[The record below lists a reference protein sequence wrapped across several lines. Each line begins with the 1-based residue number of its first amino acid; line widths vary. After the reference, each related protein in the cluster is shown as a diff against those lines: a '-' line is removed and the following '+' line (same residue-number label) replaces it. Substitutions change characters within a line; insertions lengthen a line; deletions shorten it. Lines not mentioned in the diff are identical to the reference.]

1 MARAR
6 GGAGTVETQYAAL
19 FEHGLDLDCGR
30 RLDSVTVAYEC
41 YGRLN
46 AARDNAILVCHALS
60 GGAHAAGWHEGAAK
74 PGWWDVLIGPGKAL
88 DTDRFFV
95 ISSNVLGSCYGTTGP
110 SSIDPGTGR
119 PYGSRFPVVTIGD
132 MVRVQR
138 ALVERLGITRLRA
151 VAGGSMGGMQALQW
165 AVQYPDA
172 VASVIALATSPSH
185 SPQQIA
191 FNEIARRAVMSD
203 PNWRGGDYYDG
214 EPPRAG
220 LAVARMLGHVTYLSD
235 RGMERK
241 FGRRRRPGARPYGF
255 DAEFEVEGYLQHQG
269 QAFVDRFDAN
279 SLLYV
284 TRAIDYF
291 DLAPPGGTLRD
302 AFAGSEADYL
312 FLTFSSDWLYPPRH
326 LEAAAE
332 AACAAGRT
340 VSYREIPSD
349 YGHDAFL
356 LEHEAQA
363 PVIRAFLDG
372 GDRYNPWRHPSPEKL
387 RSCPSPGTAASR
399 SASPSPSAPPPAS

>member
-1 MARAR
+1 MAASR
-6 GGAGTVETQYAAL
+6 GSLGTVETRYARVC
-19 FEHGLDLDCGR
+19 EGGLDLDCGR
-30 RLDSVTVAYEC
+30 RLDAVTVAYEC
-41 YGRLN
+41 YGRLD
-46 AARDNAILVCHALS
+46 AARDNVILVCHALS
-60 GGAHAAGWHEGAAK
+60 GGAHAAGWHDGAVK
-74 PGWWDVLIGPGKAL
+74 PGWWDVMIGPGKAF
-88 DTDRFFV
+88 DTDRYCV
-95 ISSNVLGSCYGTTGP
+95 ISSSVLGSCYGTTGP
-110 SSIDPGTGR
+110 SSLDPHTGR
-119 PYGSRFPVVTIGD
+119 PYGSRFPVVTVAD

-138 ALVERLGITRLRA
+138 ALVDHLGIPRLCA

-165 AVQYPDA
+165 AVQYPA
-172 VASVIALATSPSH
+172 MVESVIALATSPRH

-235 RGMERK
+235 RGMDRK

-255 DAEFEVEGYLQHQG
+255 DTEFEVEGYLQHQG
-269 QAFVDRFDAN
+269 EAFVDRFDAN
-279 SLLYV
+279 ALLYV

-291 DLAPPGGTLRD
+291 DLAPPGGTLGD
-302 AFAGSEADYL
+302 AFAACEAEFL

-332 AACAAGRT
+332 AAREAGRAVT
-340 VSYREIPSD
+340 YREIASD

-356 LEHEAQA
+356 LEHEAQE
-363 PVIRAFLDG
+363 PLINAFLGDG
-372 GDRYNPWRHPSPEKL
+372 GRRDGPSRKL
-387 RSCPSPGTAASR
+387 HVGARPLRTSGRRDQAAC
-399 SASPSPSAPPPAS
+399 

>member
-1 MARAR
+1 MRAR
-6 GGAGTVETQYAAL
+6 QGLGPVETRHARL
-19 FEHGLDLDCGR
+19 FEDGLGLDSGR
-30 RLDSVTVAYEC
+30 RLGPVTVAYEC
-41 YGRLN
+41 YGRLS

-60 GGAHAAGWHEGAAK
+60 GGAHAAGCHEGAAK
-74 PGWWDVLIGPGKAL
+74 PGWWDVLIGPGKAF

-95 ISSNVLGSCYGTTGP
+95 VSSNVLGSCYGTTGP
-110 SSIDPGTGR
+110 SSMDPATGR
-119 PYGSRFPVVTIGD
+119 PYGSRFPVVTIAD

-138 ALVERLGITRLRA
+138 GLVDHLGISRLRA

-165 AVQYPDA
+165 AVQYPDT
-172 VASVIALATSPSH
+172 VQSVVALATSPSH

-241 FGRRRRPGARPYGF
+241 FGRNRRAGARPFGF

-291 DLAPPGGTLRD
+291 DLAPAGGTLVD
-302 AFAGSEADYL
+302 AFAGSRADFL

-332 AACAAGRT
+332 AAREAGRAVT
-340 VSYREIPSD
+340 YREIPSD

-356 LEHEAQA
+356 LEHEAQS
-363 PVIRAFLDG
+363 PIITGFLG
-372 GDRYNPWRHPSPEKL
+372 EGDRYNPRRHPSRETPL
-387 RSCPSPGTAASR
+387 PCPSPRAGLPL
-399 SASPSPSAPPPAS
+399 PSSPPPAS

>member
-1 MARAR
+1 MARA
-6 GGAGTVETQYAAL
+6 GGGRWTVETQHATVA
-19 FEHGLDLDCGR
+19 EGGLDLDCGR
-30 RLDSVTVAYEC
+30 RLDGVTVAYEC

-74 PGWWDVLIGPGKAL
+74 PGWWDVLVGPGKAL

-110 SSIDPGTGR
+110 SSIEPGTGR
-119 PYGSRFPVVTIGD
+119 PYGSRFPVVTIAD

-138 ALVERLGITRLRA
+138 ALVERLGIARLRA

-220 LAVARMLGHVTYLSD
+220 LAVVVVATSRISPIAGWSASSAGAAAPTRVPTAST
-235 RGMERK
+235 RSSKSKATCSTR
-241 FGRRRRPGARPYGF
+241 GRRSWSGSTPIRCSTSRARSTTSISRRPAARC
-255 DAEFEVEGYLQHQG
+255 A
-269 QAFVDRFDAN
+269 
-279 SLLYV
+279 
-284 TRAIDYF
+284 TRSRA
-291 DLAPPGGTLRD
+291 AKRT
-302 AFAGSEADYL
+302 
-312 FLTFSSDWLYPPRH
+312 TSS
-326 LEAAAE
+326 
-332 AACAAGRT
+332 
-340 VSYREIPSD
+340 
-349 YGHDAFL
+349 
-356 LEHEAQA
+356 
-363 PVIRAFLDG
+363 
-372 GDRYNPWRHPSPEKL
+372 
-387 RSCPSPGTAASR
+387 
-399 SASPSPSAPPPAS
+399 

>member
-6 GGAGTVETQYAAL
+6 QGLGLVETRHARL
-19 FEHGLDLDCGR
+19 FEDGLGLDSGR
-30 RLDSVTVAYEC
+30 RLGPVTVAYEC

-60 GGAHAAGWHEGAAK
+60 GGAHAAGRHEGAAK
-74 PGWWDVLIGPGKAL
+74 PGWWDVLIGPGKAF
-88 DTDRFFV
+88 DTDRYFV
-95 ISSNVLGSCYGTTGP
+95 VSSNVLGSCYGTTGP
-110 SSIDPGTGR
+110 SSIDPATGR
-119 PYGSRFPVVTIGD
+119 PYGSRFPVVTIAD

-138 ALVERLGITRLRA
+138 GLVDHLGIGRLRA

-241 FGRRRRPGARPYGF
+241 FGRNRRPGARTFGF
-255 DAEFEVEGYLQHQG
+255 DAEFEVEGYLRHQG

-291 DLAPPGGTLRD
+291 DLAPAGGTLVD
-302 AFAGSEADYL
+302 AFAGSDADYL
-312 FLTFSSDWLYPPRH
+312 FLTFSSDWLYPSRH

-332 AACAAGRT
+332 AARAAGRAVT
-340 VSYREIPSD
+340 YREIPSD

-356 LEHEAQA
+356 LEHEAQT
-363 PVIRAFLDG
+363 PIITGFLG
-372 GDRYNPWRHPSPEKL
+372 EGDRYNPRRRPTREAPL
-387 RSCPSPGTAASR
+387 PCPSPRAGL
-399 SASPSPSAPPPAS
+399 PSPSSPPPVS